1 MGTYYLENIYKV
13 NGIGQSLM
21 TAVNGKE
28 ASLLLGII
36 IISALLS
43 ILSYLLGDVVTA
55 MVDPRIS
62 FSK

>member
-1 MGTYYLENIYKV
+1 
-13 NGIGQSLM
+13 M